1 MRRLTFVGLT
11 SWVAGPLLLA
21 NLACGQMMPGGMGGG
36 AGGMGGRPGM
46 NTPGDELPSTPQPD
60 KPDTAARKA
69 FNAGV
74 KSMAKAREYESAAAS
89 AANADKKAKE
99 LDKMGDAYNRALDQF
114 TEALSNNGDMVEA
127 WNNVGYIHL
136 KLGAFAEAVDDYNH
150 TLALKSDF
158 PEAIEHR
165 AEALMAVDRVD
176 DAKAAYMD
184 LFNHQRPLADQ
195 LLAVMQQ
202 WISDHRANL
211 NGMRSTDIDTFE
223 KWVQERERIAQTAS
237 VPQ

>member
-1 MRRLTFVGLT
+1 
-11 SWVAGPLLLA
+11 
-21 NLACGQMMPGGMGGG
+21 
-36 AGGMGGRPGM
+36 
-46 NTPGDELPSTPQPD
+46 
-60 KPDTAARKA
+60 
-69 FNAGV
+69 
-74 KSMAKAREYESAAAS
+74 
-89 AANADKKAKE
+89 
-99 LDKMGDAYNRALDQF
+99 MGDAYNRALDQF
-114 TEALSNNGDMVEA
+114 TEALSNKGDMVEA